1 MVFCIV
7 SRGFPELKGKSLK
20 FMPCGK
26 TYSLVPMLVLVELK
40 MGKCWGF
47 ARCECY
53 TRTMLSHLKSSI
65 LCFKKLLCTHCT
77 YELILHF
84 ILISLAVHSVQKF
97 GCTEYKLYNHTG

>member
-26 TYSLVPMLVLVELK
+26 TYSLVPLLVLVELK
-40 MGKCWGF
+40 MGKCLGF

-53 TRTMLSHLKSSI
+53 TRTMLSHLK
-65 LCFKKLLCTHCT
+65 FVNFRFQKMLCTQCI
-77 YELILHF
+77 YELILNF
-84 ILISLAVHSVQKF
+84 IMISIAVH
-97 GCTEYKLYNHTG
+97 